1 VTDHGMASR
10 AATRARVAALYDI
23 GARAAFV
30 LMLAAVILM
39 LVTGVDPR
47 QGPTSPPALVDWLP
61 SLAGLRPEAFIWAGI
76 GVTAILP
83 AVTVAA
89 AALGFA
95 RSGNRRPALTACAVL
110 IALGATVIVAE
121 LTH

>member
-1 VTDHGMASR
+1 MASR
-10 AATRARVAALYDI
+10 QATRALVATLYDL

-30 LMLAAVILM
+30 LMLAAFVLM
-39 LVTGVDPR
+39 LATGVDPR
-47 QGPTSPPALVDWLP
+47 QGPTSPPAVLDWLP
-61 SLAGLRPEAFIWAGI
+61 ALLGLRPEAFIWAGI
-76 GVTAILP
+76 GVTAVLP
-83 AVTVAA
+83 AVTVGA

-110 IALGATVIVAE
+110 LALATTVIVAE